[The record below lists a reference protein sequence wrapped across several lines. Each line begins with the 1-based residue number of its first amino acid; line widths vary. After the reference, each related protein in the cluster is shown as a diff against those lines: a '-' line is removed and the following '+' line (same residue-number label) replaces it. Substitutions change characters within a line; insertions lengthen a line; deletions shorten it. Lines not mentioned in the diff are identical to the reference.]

1 MPPSTNPQN
10 KPCGDGQEVGLGRFF
25 TVKQR
30 SPLQLRG
37 VACNA
42 RVRFDVRVDYAPT
55 FQKDLPSASGSN
67 EALLDLS
74 ALPVGQ
80 HVIDWQYD
88 SPVPIAK
95 WQTTTE
101 LIADEA
107 VLFRFHKRADSN
119 FPRDYGVLVVEV
131 VP

>member
-1 MPPSTNPQN
+1 MATPTNPQN
-10 KPCGDGQEVGLGRFF
+10 RPCGDGQEVGLGRFF
-25 TVKQR
+25 TVKHR
-30 SPLQLRG
+30 SPLHLRG
-37 VACNA
+37 VACKA
-42 RVRFDVRVDYAPT
+42 RVRFDVRLDFEPA

-74 ALPVGQ
+74 ALPIGQ

-88 SPVPIAK
+88 SPVPIAN
-95 WQTTTE
+95 WLTTTE

-107 VLFRFHKRADSN
+107 VLFRFHKRADSQ

-131 VP
+131 VS